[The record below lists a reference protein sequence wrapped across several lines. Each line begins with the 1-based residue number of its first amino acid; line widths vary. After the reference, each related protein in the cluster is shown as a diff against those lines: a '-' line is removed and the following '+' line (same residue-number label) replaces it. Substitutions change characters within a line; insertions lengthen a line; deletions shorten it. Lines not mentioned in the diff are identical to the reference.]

1 MNKIPTIKD
10 RIKADLP
17 KCFNVSVSKNELTVW
32 VSVQG
37 KDIAWDEAHKIMR
50 KVAKKNKL
58 EEVHSGTF
66 VQSGDMDWEFVNKV
80 VEKRMTEDADT
91 LLKCCKTFFKNW
103 GNAYA
108 NSDKAYDKV
117 EKIRAMFETDEN

>member
-1 MNKIPTIKD
+1 MNKTTSIKD
-10 RIKADLP
+10 LLKADLP
-17 KCFNVSVSKNELTVW
+17 KCFNVSASKTGLTVW

-58 EEVHSGTF
+58 EEVHSGTL

-80 VEKRMTEDADT
+80 VEKE
-91 LLKCCKTFFKNW
+91 L
-103 GNAYA
+103 
-108 NSDKAYDKV
+108 V
-117 EKIRAMFETDEN
+117 EHGIFGWWIRPFPV